1 MEQDFP
7 TAQHPPVPPAAP
19 VQPRKSTPTGW
30 IIGAVALV
38 LVFLM
43 VMFLCGTCF
52 IVAAVFRSG
61 EFRGTGVGVIEITG
75 VLASNGAGLG
85 GTSSQDVVEQLYKAR
100 QNSGIKAVLIRI
112 DSPGGTPAAS
122 QEIYGEIK
130 KTTEVKPVVVSI
142 GDTGASGAYYLASAA
157 NVIYAE
163 PDSNVGS
170 IGVILEIPNVQ
181 GLDNKIGLQWYV
193 YTQGQYKDIGSP
205 LRPPTPAEEAIIT
218 EQMRVAYD
226 HFIKDVARGRHLAEA
241 KVRDLATGVTFPG
254 TQAKDLGLIDA
265 LGNYRDAVTRAGR
278 MGGISGQVR
287 TISLSQS
294 GPFSL
299 FTELLT
305 SFKDISNS
313 LKSLV
318 DKSGASNDNSPPQA
332 R

>member
-1 MEQDFP
+1 
-7 TAQHPPVPPAAP
+7 
-19 VQPRKSTPTGW
+19 
-30 IIGAVALV
+30 
-38 LVFLM
+38 
-43 VMFLCGTCF
+43 
-52 IVAAVFRSG
+52 
-61 EFRGTGVGVIEITG
+61 
-75 VLASNGAGLG
+75 
-85 GTSSQDVVEQLYKAR
+85 
-100 QNSGIKAVLIRI
+100 
-112 DSPGGTPAAS
+112 
-122 QEIYGEIK
+122 
-130 KTTEVKPVVVSI
+130 
-142 GDTGASGAYYLASAA
+142 
-157 NVIYAE
+157 
-163 PDSNVGS
+163 
-170 IGVILEIPNVQ
+170 
-181 GLDNKIGLQWYV
+181 
-193 YTQGQYKDIGSP
+193 
-205 LRPPTPAEEAIIT
+205 
-218 EQMRVAYD
+218 MRVAYD